1 MVKLLDDLIELIG
14 DDVKWGEVYIVFVV
28 VQVVRCYLGTMNH
41 FKYDKIVNKLI
52 MKERNPR

>member
-28 VQVVRCYLGTMNH
+28 VQVVRCYLGTMKH
-41 FKYDKIVNKLI
+41 KIVNQLI